1 MNTEQNPAPTPADD
15 AAAIPAPA
23 PAPTPTLAPVV
34 TAPRTRWAGIIW
46 GLLFAAIAGAGIWLL
61 TDPARQEGIADW
73 VMTLTPSTIGGL
85 GVLVVGV
92 LILATGAIGLIRH
105 AQRRYAARRA

>member
-23 PAPTPTLAPVV
+23 PTLAPVA

-105 AQRRYAARRA
+105 AQRRYATRRA